1 MRKRLMNLTGASFF
15 LAFCLPAA
23 LMGQSREQSTQA
35 TGVNLQPMLRNI
47 LLEEFTGL
55 HCSYC
60 PSGHAN
66 AQALHN
72 VLGHRMQ
79 TIAIHVG
86 SLATPSGNEVDLRSP
101 YGEAWYQRQGGTGMP
116 TGAVNRHHFDG
127 LCPENEY
134 SLSWSYWQAAARMA
148 MNDTAIVN
156 LYAESSYDTVSR
168 QLSARVELYFPV
180 QATDSLYTLTVALT
194 ENYIRGT
201 QTGGNAGDQYLH
213 KHVLRDLFTDTWGD
227 TLKRPEAQTVIEKSY
242 TLEVPAQYN
251 NRAPVPANFE
261 VIAFVSNPQGEILNS
276 TACHVMFEERYI
288 APSANISVPGLSKH
302 FSRTSIPVRV
312 ENLGTDT
319 LRSICL
325 NVSWGDT
332 VYQPTVE
339 DLAIPY
345 GQEQEVWFPL
355 GKYPFE
361 KVLKYRIN
369 TLSVNGSPYE
379 TRAINDYISEPL
391 TVAEGPVQIKLTTDE
406 FGSEITWTLRNRAGD
421 ILLSGGPYE
430 DSEIQEDVIEWEP
443 VQGEVYSFEV
453 EDAFLD
459 GFSGGYAIVDAEG
472 NTVESSSYVDQYGD
486 KVSFVFPFPDVANET
501 IGLMTAG
508 KARINLSNNPAL
520 AGTDVS
526 VWLKGFGD
534 GPVQISVFDLS
545 GSIIAQ
551 QQIRANDEAAPC
563 WILNTEAMPAGFY
576 FVRATDGS
584 ASAVAKLLVR

>member
-1 MRKRLMNLTGASFF
+1 MRKLRLNHLVLSLFSI
-15 LAFCLPAA
+15 CCIPLPGRA
-23 LMGQSREQSTQA
+23 QEE
-35 TGVNLQPMLRNI
+35 TGVARTPQLRNI

-79 TIAIHVG
+79 TIAVHVG
-86 SLATPSGNEVDLRSP
+86 SLAVPSGNEVDLRSS
-101 YGEAWYQRQGGTGMP
+101 YGEAWYQRQGGSGMP
-116 TGAVNRHHFDG
+116 SGAVNRYHFEG

-134 SLSWSYWQAAARMA
+134 SLSWSYWQTAARRVMH
-148 MNDTAIVN
+148 DTAVAN

-168 QLSARVELYFPV
+168 QLSARVELYFPIQV
-180 QATDSLYTLTVALT
+180 TDSLYTLTVALT

-227 TLKRPEAQTVIEKSY
+227 TLKRPDAQTVIEKSY

-261 VIAFVSNPQGEILNS
+261 VIAFVSNSQGEILNS
-276 TACHVMFEERYI
+276 TACPVAFEERYI
-288 APSANISVPGLSKH
+288 APSANISVPGLSRY

-339 DLAIPY
+339 NLAIPY

-355 GKYPFE
+355 GEYPFE
-361 KVLKYRIN
+361 KVVKYRIN
-369 TLSVNGSPYE
+369 VLSVNDESYE

-406 FGSEITWTLRNRAGD
+406 FGSDITWTLRNRAGEV
-421 ILLSGGPYE
+421 LLSGGPYE
-430 DSEIQEDVIEWEP
+430 DGEIQEDVIEWEP

-459 GFSGGYAIVDAEG
+459 GFSGGYALVDAEG
-472 NTVESSSYVDQYGD
+472 NTVASSSYVSRYGD
-486 KVSFVFPFPDVANET
+486 KVSFVFPFSDVANET
-501 IGLMTAG
+501 SEPIENHEVRIRLSSNPVSAG
-508 KARINLSNNPAL
+508 SDVTLSL
-520 AGTDVS
+520 E
-526 VWLKGFGD
+526 GFGE
-534 GPVQISVFDLS
+534 GPVQLSVFDLT
-545 GSIIAQ
+545 GSVIAQ
-551 QQIRANDEAAPC
+551 QQLMAHEGTALRWTLE
-563 WILNTEAMPAGFY
+563 TGAMPAGFY
-576 FVRATDGS
+576 FVQAVNGS
-584 ASAVAKLLVR
+584 TSAVSKLLVR

>member
-1 MRKRLMNLTGASFF
+1 MNLTGASFF

-134 SLSWSYWQAAARMA
+134 SLSWSYWQAAARMV

-213 KHVLRDLFTDTWGD
+213 KHVLRDLFTGTWGD
-227 TLKRPEAQTVIEKSY
+227 TLQRPEAQTVIEKSY

-276 TACHVMFEERYI
+276 TACHVTFKERYI

-355 GKYPFE
+355 GEYPFE

-584 ASAVAKLLVR
+584 ASAVVKLLVR

>member
-1 MRKRLMNLTGASFF
+1 M
-15 LAFCLPAA
+15 
-23 LMGQSREQSTQA
+23 
-35 TGVNLQPMLRNI
+35 
-47 LLEEFTGL
+47 
-55 HCSYC
+55 
-60 PSGHAN
+60 
-66 AQALHN
+66 
-72 VLGHRMQ
+72 
-79 TIAIHVG
+79 
-86 SLATPSGNEVDLRSP
+86 
-101 YGEAWYQRQGGTGMP
+101 
-116 TGAVNRHHFDG
+116 
-127 LCPENEY
+127 
-134 SLSWSYWQAAARMA
+134 
-148 MNDTAIVN
+148 
-156 LYAESSYDTVSR
+156 
-168 QLSARVELYFPV
+168 
-180 QATDSLYTLTVALT
+180 
-194 ENYIRGT
+194 
-201 QTGGNAGDQYLH
+201 
-213 KHVLRDLFTDTWGD
+213 
-227 TLKRPEAQTVIEKSY
+227 
-242 TLEVPAQYN
+242 
-251 NRAPVPANFE
+251 
-261 VIAFVSNPQGEILNS
+261 
-276 TACHVMFEERYI
+276 
-288 APSANISVPGLSKH
+288 
-302 FSRTSIPVRV
+302 
-312 ENLGTDT
+312 
-319 LRSICL
+319 
-325 NVSWGDT
+325 
-332 VYQPTVE
+332 
-339 DLAIPY
+339 AIPY

-355 GKYPFE
+355 GEYPFE

-508 KARINLSNNPAL
+508 KVRINLSNNPAL